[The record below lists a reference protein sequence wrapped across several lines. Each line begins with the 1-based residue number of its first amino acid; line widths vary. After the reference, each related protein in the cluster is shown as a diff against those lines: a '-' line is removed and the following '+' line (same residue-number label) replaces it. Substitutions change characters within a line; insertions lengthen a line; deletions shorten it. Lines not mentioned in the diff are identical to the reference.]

1 MFAQVVS
8 GIEAEVGC
16 LDDHDR
22 DSFGELLRELN
33 HVRALLDSVETLALD
48 RFAASLGW
56 ADDGAA
62 SPVAWMKT
70 HIGVRAGTA
79 KTRLNV
85 GALLTRH
92 TRIAESLGRA
102 TITFD
107 HAVLLA
113 GIDLPVTTEQFAHDV
128 ELLVDW
134 AEKLS
139 ADQFAAVCRQW
150 LALADE
156 DGSERRTRRR
166 FERRKLHLS
175 QLLDGNW
182 KLDAILDAGDGAAL
196 HEAISSQV
204 NEQHRLNDAAH
215 TADPTLTFD
224 TTAPQA
230 RADALAELI
239 RRGTAAATG
248 APRPSVSLI
257 IDEHSLQPHG
267 HATTRA
273 GDFLPGPTVQRL
285 LCDCDINTIIV
296 NSLGM
301 AVNLGRTARLVN
313 PAQRRAIIARDRHCV
328 FPGCDHPPTGC
339 HVHHLQPWDNGG
351 LTDIDNNYLLCGY
364 HHHLVHEG
372 GWTLT
377 INPHTSHPH
386 TSHPD
391 TSHITATRPNGTHL
405 QPPHRHRRHRDR
417 YRTPEFLI
425 DRHTRHETALTRA
438 RTHKLKNPTS

>member
-8 GIEAEVGC
+8 LLETEVGC
-16 LDDHDR
+16 LDEY
-22 DSFGELLRELN
+22 DSDSYPELIRELSR
-33 HVRALLDSVETLALD
+33 VRALLDSVETLALD

-56 ADDGAA
+56 ADDGAS

-79 KTRLNV
+79 KARLNV

-92 TRIAESLGRA
+92 TRIAESLGSA

-107 HAVLLA
+107 HALLLA
-113 GIDLPVTTEQFAHDV
+113 GIDRPVTTEQFAHDV
-128 ELLVDW
+128 DLLVGW

-156 DGSERRTRRR
+156 DGSERKARRR

-196 HEAISSQV
+196 HEAISTQV

-215 TADPTLTFD
+215 HADPTLNFD

-248 APRPSVSLI
+248 TPRPSVSLI

-273 GDFLPGPTVQRL
+273 GNFLPGPTVQRL

-296 NSLGM
+296 NSLGLPI
-301 AVNLGRTARLVN
+301 NLGRTARLVN

-377 INPHTSHPH
+377 INPHTTHD
-386 TSHPD
+386 D
-391 TSHITATRPNGTHL
+391 TTRVTASRPNGTPL
-405 QPPHRHRRHRDR
+405 RPPHRHGRRDR
-417 YRTPEFLI
+417 HRTPEFLI

-438 RTHKLKNPTS
+438 RTHKLRNPTN